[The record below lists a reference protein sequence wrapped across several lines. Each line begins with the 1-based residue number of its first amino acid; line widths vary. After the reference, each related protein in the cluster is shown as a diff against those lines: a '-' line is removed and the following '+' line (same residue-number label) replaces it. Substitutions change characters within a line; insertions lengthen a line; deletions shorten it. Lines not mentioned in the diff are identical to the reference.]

1 MVFRIKCDT
10 MLLHAINMMAIKLL
24 IHAISRA
31 KVPSD
36 NVAESPETTDCQPN
50 VFDLLTAVR
59 VVYKMFGR
67 GTLTLYRDD
76 I

>member
-1 MVFRIKCDT
+1 MRYS

-31 KVPSD
+31 KVPFD

-50 VFDLLTAVR
+50 VFDLLTVIR
-59 VVYKMFGR
+59 VQNVGR